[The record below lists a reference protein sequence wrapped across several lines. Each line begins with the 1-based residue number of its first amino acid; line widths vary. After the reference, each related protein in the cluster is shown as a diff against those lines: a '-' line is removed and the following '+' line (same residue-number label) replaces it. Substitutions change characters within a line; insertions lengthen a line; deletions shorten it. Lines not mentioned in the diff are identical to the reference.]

1 MKRIKTMAYNEL
13 IKNFNGVR
21 SYMRDFYV
29 YGFKSRDEFNKK
41 SLRLYDDEKRRIE
54 SWLGEYMG
62 FRYTKEGKNIFLSID
77 SRAIKEN
84 PLYKALKAKSFTDAD
99 ITLHFII
106 LDILHDSKE
115 TYTLN
120 EIVEKIDEYLLSFE
134 NPKIYDKSTIRK
146 KLNEYVKEGLIKT
159 EKVGRSYKYSRADDE
174 ADFNM
179 DSVKFFSEVAPCGVL
194 GSYILDKNEEENKE
208 FTFKHHYITSA
219 MDSEI
224 LCKIQIAI
232 LEKRKIALYDIG
244 IEVVPLKICVSLRS
258 GRQYLMAFNIG
269 EKRLMSYRLDNIEEA
284 KLLEILDNYEQY
296 SNILEKHKDKI
307 WGVSLGSSKTRSLE
321 KVTFT
326 ITYED
331 DEQHIYNRLLREKR
345 CGMVERLSKNSS
357 RFTAEVF
364 DSGELV
370 PWIRTFICR
379 ITEIEFS
386 NKELEKQF
394 KRDMEGMYKIYDI

>member
-1 MKRIKTMAYNEL
+1 MAYNEL

-77 SRAIKEN
+77 SRVIKEN

-99 ITLHFII
+99 IALHFII
-106 LDILHDSKE
+106 LDILHDPKE

-120 EIVEKIDEYLLSFE
+120 EIVKKIDEYLLSFE

-146 KLNEYVKEGLIKT
+146 KLNEYIKEGLIKS
-159 EKVGRSYKYSRADDE
+159 KKIGKSYTYSRVADE
-174 ADFNM
+174 VDFDI

-194 GSYILDKNEEENKE
+194 GSCILDKMEEENEE

-224 LCKIQIAI
+224 LCKILIAI

-244 IEVVPLKICVSLRS
+244 IEVVPLKIYVSLRS
-258 GRQYLMAFNIG
+258 GRQYLMTFNIG
-269 EKRLMSYRLDNIEEA
+269 EKRLMSYRLDNIEEV

-394 KRDMEGMYKIYDI
+394 KRDMEGMYKLYDI

>member
-1 MKRIKTMAYNEL
+1 MAYNEL
-13 IKNFNGVR
+13 LKNFNGVR
-21 SYMRDFYV
+21 GYMRDFYV

-84 PLYKALKAKSFTDAD
+84 PLYKALKAKSFTDTD

-120 EIVEKIDEYLLSFE
+120 EIVEKIDEYLQAFE

-146 KLNEYVKEGLIKT
+146 KLNEYVKEGFIKT

-208 FTFKHHYITSA
+208 FTFKHHYITGA

-224 LCKIQIAI
+224 LCKILIAI
-232 LEKRKIALYDIG
+232 LEKRKIALTAIDV
-244 IEVVPLKICVSLRS
+244 EVVPLKIYISLRS

-269 EKRLMSYRLDNIEEA
+269 EERLMSYRVDNIEEV
-284 KLLEILDNYEQY
+284 KLLEILDDYQHY
-296 SNILEKHKDKI
+296 SQILEEHKDNI
-307 WGVSLGSSKTRSLE
+307 WGVSLGSSKNRSLE

-331 DEQHIYNRLLREKR
+331 HEQYIYNRLLREKR
-345 CGMVERLSKNSS
+345 CGMAQQLSKNCS

-364 DSGELV
+364 DSGELI

-386 NKELEKQF
+386 NKELENQF
-394 KRDMEGMYKIYDI
+394 KKDMEGMYKLYDI

>member
-1 MKRIKTMAYNEL
+1 MAYNEL
-13 IKNFNGVR
+13 LKNFNGAR
-21 SYMRDFYV
+21 GYMQDFYV

>member
-1 MKRIKTMAYNEL
+1 MAYNEL

-244 IEVVPLKICVSLRS
+244 IEVVPLKIYVSLRS

>member
-1 MKRIKTMAYNEL
+1 MAYNEL
-13 IKNFNGVR
+13 LKNFNGAR
-21 SYMRDFYV
+21 GYMQDFYV

-62 FRYTKEGKNIFLSID
+62 FRYTKEGKIIFLSID

-244 IEVVPLKICVSLRS
+244 IEVVPLKIYVSLRS

>member
-1 MKRIKTMAYNEL
+1 MAYNEL
-13 IKNFNGVR
+13 LKNFNGAR
-21 SYMRDFYV
+21 GYMQDFYV

-244 IEVVPLKICVSLRS
+244 IEVVPLKIYVSLRS

>member
-13 IKNFNGVR
+13 LKNFNGVR
-21 SYMRDFYV
+21 GYMRDFYV

-62 FRYTKEGKNIFLSID
+62 FRYTKDGKNIFLSID
-77 SRAIKEN
+77 SRVIKEN

-106 LDILHDSKE
+106 LDILHDPKE

-120 EIVEKIDEYLLSFE
+120 EIVKKIDEYLLSFE

-146 KLNEYVKEGLIKT
+146 KLNEYIKEGLIKS
-159 EKVGRSYKYSRADDE
+159 KKIGKSYTYSRVADE
-174 ADFNM
+174 VDFDI

-194 GSYILDKNEEENKE
+194 GSYILDKMEENKE
-208 FTFKHHYITSA
+208 FTFKHHYTTSA

-244 IEVVPLKICVSLRS
+244 IEVVPLKIYVSLRS

-269 EKRLMSYRLDNIEEA
+269 EKRLMSYRLDNIEKV
-284 KLLEILDNYEQY
+284 KLLEIFDNYEQY

-326 ITYED
+326 IAYED

-394 KRDMEGMYKIYDI
+394 KRDIEGMYKLYDI